1 MENRVSRPVPPPG
14 GAGSHSTKQPRWLKE
29 WVVRAMMVAV
39 SLVLTCVAAE
49 MFLRVVAPQPLNTL
63 RVRPDGVLSHVPG
76 LDFIL
81 HGTEYRTRVKTNA
94 DGLRDVDR
102 PQAKPFGIT
111 RVLVLGDSMI
121 EGLQVDLPFTMPKQ
135 LQQRLKQAFPVRG
148 FDVINAGVS
157 GSSGP
162 QAARYLEKDG
172 LLLDPDLVVVTFT
185 ARNDVRDAALDHDR
199 PLPRAYGLRTALR
212 SRLHL
217 YSLLERALNASARLR
232 NAVASFGLVAHAAP
246 QRHRPEGIP
255 TISLEALLYDGRL
268 SEWERKGYERLFE
281 SYDRILELCGARDI
295 PVLFVLIPT
304 YFQATGFSVAL
315 GHPLQVMRIVRN
327 ARETQERVLAFLNE
341 RGVETL
347 DLLPSMQKNAE
358 DLFFRNDQH
367 FTARGNAL
375 AARKTAQ
382 AILEK
387 PLMLARL
394 RAAWQQVARI
404 ETSGNGSRMTTPR
417 KSAQRRSSLR
427 LANPAQTVLATEP
440 GAQNITPFAKVFR
453 QGGI

>member
-1 MENRVSRPVPPPG
+1 MKEPG
-14 GAGSHSTKQPRWLKE
+14 WLKE
-29 WVVRAMMVAV
+29 RVVRATMVTAAFAL
-39 SLVLTCVAAE
+39 SILAAE

-76 LDFIL
+76 LDFML
-81 HGTEYRTRVKTNA
+81 HGTEYRTRVKTNV
-94 DGLRDVDR
+94 DGLRDEDR

-135 LQQRLKQAFPVRG
+135 LQQRLKQAFPIRG

-217 YSLLERALNASARLR
+217 YSLLETALNASARLR

-246 QRHRPEGIP
+246 QRDRPEGIP
-255 TISLEALLYDGRL
+255 TISLEAFLYDGRL
-268 SEWERKGYERLFE
+268 SDWERKGYKRLFE

-304 YFQATGFSVAL
+304 YFQATGFSAAL
-315 GHPLQVMRIVRN
+315 GHPRQVMQIVRN
-327 ARETQERVLAFLNE
+327 ARESQDRVLAFLNE
-341 RGVETL
+341 RGVEAL

-358 DLFFRNDQH
+358 NLFFRNDQH

-387 PLMLARL
+387 PFMLAGL
-394 RAAWQQVARI
+394 RAAWQQVAWI
-404 ETSGNGSRMTTPR
+404 EKNGNGSGMTPQR
-417 KSAQRRSSLR
+417 ESAQRQSPLR
-427 LANPAQTVLATEP
+427 LANTAQTLPAPEP
-440 GAQNITPFAKVFR
+440 GTPIPPIAKVLQ